1 MAIYVQPY
9 NPWREQLAANIIT
22 PLIGDFLTNMRQN
35 EQNKKTNAFRGA
47 LQDAISSQSQPV
59 SLTPQNVPDGYN
71 SDGWAS
77 AFHKTDTPLTQFD
90 LGTAQPKTPSIQD
103 IAQAANSL
111 AATKRFSMLNPET
124 VQGIKNNMLQMAEA
138 QRLRDTQDLYTNLF
152 RDANSF
158 DEQMK
163 ILAQAGFNG
172 VGSPQMALVYNQW
185 GQHRTP
191 HMISSNIDAGDRDL
205 IISTDP
211 TTGQV
216 VSNYSIQKGLDPAEA
231 ARNATSERNAT
242 IAANASMYNAD
253 RSAGASMYHT
263 DATTGL
269 GYAQLAQT
277 TDENR
282 RKETNDQIKV
292 LEDQKRAILESDYSS
307 EQKNAMIAPINE
319 DIARLRSSLT
329 GGTQQNNPQ
338 WTIGE
343 AFIGGA
349 NNGVITGDYL
359 EQRKGHMHQG
369 IDLPVK
375 IGTPVTFRDIAGQGF
390 TVANVGNQGSK
401 GYGTYVDIIGTKD
414 GHKVEYRL
422 AHLTPGSVRFKPGDP
437 INVGDIIANSGNSGN
452 SSGPHL
458 HIECKVDGKKVN
470 PHTMLKMFQQ
480 EQKTQTA
487 SAQAKAQKQDATQT
501 QSPLTGHPYFISPE
515 GDPLS
520 YEKFSEWAKEH
531 EGGEAGLF
539 YELENKAWI
548 RDTRDNY
555 DQPPP
560 KLDPAPVPRKPIT
573 LPADGDMRYSYMRP
587 SMNTAT
593 PAIPPI
599 TQQPVSNDSASQTPY
614 PAPMSDPSPQYHG
627 LNRSGLTPYTREN
640 SRFPA
645 WSFAEFANRINTNS
659 TGDSYPTGYNPR
671 VADYYP
677 YFEPP
682 RGLGLDSPST
692 LDRQQTMFFPRGY
705 FPEASIDN
713 DIQAFSKLN
722 GDNPNS
728 LEYLMK
734 LYGLDPNSDAAR
746 HFFFYPKPYNSF

>member
-59 SLTPQNVPDGYN
+59 SLTHQSVPDGYN

-124 VQGIKNNMLQMAEA
+124 VQGIKNNMLQMVEA

-172 VGSPQMALVYNQW
+172 VGSPQMASVYNQW
-185 GQHRTP
+185 VQHRTP
-191 HMISSNIDAGDRDL
+191 HMISSNIDAGNRNL

-269 GYAQLAQT
+269 GYAQLEQIR
-277 TDENR
+277 DENR
-282 RKETNDQIKV
+282 RKEINDQIKA
-292 LEDQKRAILESDYSS
+292 LEDQKRDIYDSGADP
-307 EQKNAMIAPINE
+307 KTIAAAEARIDAKIAELKQSPYWGGGRQTNGGGTVSFTTPINDGGQWGNIINKYSQQYDLDPDLVYAVIQVE
-319 DIARLRSSLT
+319 SGHKNGLT
-329 GGTQQNNPQ
+329 SNKDAQGLMQIIPDTQKYLGITDPFDPDQNIRGGTQYLRQMLDMFGGNVEKALLAYNAGPGTIQAGRNPNPKYARDVLA
-338 WTIGE
+338 IY
-343 AFIGGA
+343 
-349 NNGVITGDYL
+349 NK
-359 EQRKGHMHQG
+359 RK
-369 IDLPVK
+369 
-375 IGTPVTFRDIAGQGF
+375 AGR
-390 TVANVGNQGSK
+390 K
-401 GYGTYVDIIGTKD
+401 
-414 GHKVEYRL
+414 
-422 AHLTPGSVRFKPGDP
+422 
-437 INVGDIIANSGNSGN
+437 
-452 SSGPHL
+452 
-458 HIECKVDGKKVN
+458 
-470 PHTMLKMFQQ
+470 
-480 EQKTQTA
+480 QKTQA
-487 SAQAKAQKQDATQT
+487 APAQAKAQTQEATQT

-515 GDPLS
+515 GTPLS
-520 YEKFSEWAKEH
+520 LEKFIEWAKEH
-531 EGGEAGLF
+531 ERGESGLF
-539 YELENKAWI
+539 NELEYKGWV

-555 DQPPP
+555 NQPAP
-560 KLDPAPVPRKPIT
+560 KLDPTPAPRKPIT
-573 LPADGDMRYSYMRP
+573 LPADGDMRLSYMRP
-587 SMNTAT
+587 SMDTTT
-593 PAIPPI
+593 PAIPPV
-599 TQQPVSNDSASQTPY
+599 TQQPVSNDTASQTPY
-614 PAPMSDPSPQYHG
+614 PAPMSNPSPQYHG
-627 LNRSGLTPYTREN
+627 LNRSGLTPYSRAN

-645 WSFAEFANRINTNS
+645 WSFAEFANRINANS
-659 TGDSYPTGYNPR
+659 TGDSSPAAYSAREANYS
-671 VADYYP
+671 P

-682 RGLGLDSPST
+682 RGLGLDSP
-692 LDRQQTMFFPRGY
+692 LALNRRQTMFFPRGY
-705 FPEASIDN
+705 FPASSADD
-713 DIQAFSKLN
+713 DIQAIASLN
-722 GDNPNS
+722 GDNPNP
-728 LEYLMK
+728 LEYLMR
-734 LYGLDPNSDAAR
+734 LYGLDPNSDTAR
-746 HFFFYPKPYNSF
+746 HFFFYPRPYNTF